1 MVEGNNDFQVLI
13 PFHLMVE
20 PRGGLET
27 QNVREVQKQATYS
40 CIYMESKLKSAPYSA
55 LIDVGNF
62 DNVWDYN

>member
-1 MVEGNNDFQVLI
+1 MVEGNNDLQVLI

-40 CIYMESKLKSAPYSA
+40 CAVSRIQIEKCTSQSRQL
-55 LIDVGNF
+55 
-62 DNVWDYN
+62 